1 MTTVFSRVVDVVGST
16 FPRRRARL
24 FQWAAAAYIYLGAG
38 LWMVA
43 GVQQGWISQLAAT
56 LWVGFVL
63 VALALGYA
71 ALRSGW
77 TERYTDPSITLWQ
90 LSIGVLLANWAYLI
104 CGPMRTAALLP
115 MMVTI
120 VFGAFTLRW
129 RQIAC
134 LTALNMLALFAAV
147 LFLAVFPQW
156 LPAQGE
162 VSPVMV
168 DINNLLMLV
177 VVLPPLGVIAARLS
191 SVRRKLQDQREALM
205 QALSEVERLAVSDE
219 LTGIANRRS
228 MRALLERSAALSS
241 REIAPFCVA
250 LIDIDHF
257 KAINDELGHA
267 GGDEVLKAFAH
278 RATALLRSTDAI
290 GRWGGEEFVLLACG
304 NIDSACSILERIRKA
319 VARSDTDTP
328 PVTFSAGVA
337 QHRRGETPDEL
348 LERADIAL
356 YEAKRTGR
364 DRHVVAPGG
373 AVEAD
378 HCSATSP

>member
-1 MTTVFSRVVDVVGST
+1 
-16 FPRRRARL
+16 
-24 FQWAAAAYIYLGAG
+24 
-38 LWMVA
+38 
-43 GVQQGWISQLAAT
+43 
-56 LWVGFVL
+56 
-63 VALALGYA
+63 
-71 ALRSGW
+71 
-77 TERYTDPSITLWQ
+77 
-90 LSIGVLLANWAYLI
+90 YLI

-228 MRALLERSAALSS
+228 MRALLER
-241 REIAPFCVA
+241 
-250 LIDIDHF
+250 
-257 KAINDELGHA
+257 
-267 GGDEVLKAFAH
+267 
-278 RATALLRSTDAI
+278 
-290 GRWGGEEFVLLACG
+290 
-304 NIDSACSILERIRKA
+304 
-319 VARSDTDTP
+319 
-328 PVTFSAGVA
+328 
-337 QHRRGETPDEL
+337 
-348 LERADIAL
+348 
-356 YEAKRTGR
+356 
-364 DRHVVAPGG
+364 
-373 AVEAD
+373 
-378 HCSATSP
+378 